1 MAKKKKVKVPKN
13 ILGFKLSKGTRKD
26 LKKLLRM
33 VEHPDKRALALT
45 AGTGLATFLAE
56 RFADRQLTHL
66 QEGRREKAAPVSPD
80 AH

>member
-1 MAKKKKVKVPKN
+1 MAKNKPEVPKR

-26 LKKLLRM
+26 LRKLLTM
-33 VEHPDKRALALT
+33 VERPETRAVALT

-56 RFADRQLTHL
+56 RFADRKVARKQ
-66 QEGRREKAAPVSPD
+66 RRSDNPARPPVE

>member
-1 MAKKKKVKVPKN
+1 MTRKTKVDVPKR

-26 LKKLLRM
+26 LRKLLTM
-33 VEHPDKRALALT
+33 VERPETRTVALT

-56 RFADRQLTHL
+56 RFAERKLSPQD
-66 QEGRREKAAPVSPD
+66 GRRDKAGQAPGE